1 MSDDDGIKRVN
12 ITGGAVKDMSGGAKK
27 GRRTTKKKQEGGGEA
42 EGAVALRG
50 VSTIME
56 NVKGVEIM
64 TGPAATG
71 ASPNTNTWLKYP
83 ADAPVPPRIIPGPA
97 LTALTPNG
105 VAAPTEQYAYQGGK
119 HTDNK
124 HIKVELKKKLT
135 AKKVHLN
142 PKKADAPKLAKKH
155 QTKKMRKITL
165 GISSLHKRITRAK
178 KLHKTVKEMP
188 LDKLKEKLI
197 KGGLIKAT
205 SKAPE
210 SVLRQIA
217 GDAEVVA
224 KKAL

>member
-42 EGAVALRG
+42 EVMRG
-50 VSTIME
+50 VSPIMA

-64 TGPAATG
+64 TGPAVSA
-71 ASPNTNTWLKYP
+71 ASPNSTTWLKYP
-83 ADAPVPPRIIPGPA
+83 TDAPVPPRIIPGPA
-97 LTALTPNG
+97 LTPLTPNG
-105 VAAPTEQYAYQGGK
+105 AAAPTGQYQGGK
-119 HTDNK
+119 HADNT

-155 QTKKMRKITL
+155 QTKKARKVTL

-178 KLHKTVKEMP
+178 KLHKTAKEMP